1 VSEEEKKDS
10 ATSDEADAAS
20 DAAEAK
26 DADAKGADG
35 KEAKAKGADADEAEA
50 KAKGADDGDEAP
62 SSEAKKPGNVADL
75 AARVAALSAD
85 SPEEL
90 QAREE
95 ERKLAERRAKN
106 RKAKRGKKGGGL
118 ETAASKR
125 LSKIGERA
133 VPKRAVA
140 VAADADPLIERTA
153 KLSEW
158 AKKNQKL
165 VTQLGV
171 ALVVVLLGS
180 AGYMWWGQKREV
192 EASVA
197 LAKAV
202 ADERGRIGEPAKG
215 EDAPEETG
223 PVFKTYEARREAALA
238 KYRAVVA
245 QHAGT
250 GAAMLARLGEASI
263 LLDKREAD
271 AATAAYNEVKASPL
285 AAADNEVR
293 GRAIEGLGFAA
304 ELKAVAAGPSTEEA
318 KKHFDAAI
326 ALYKELESSVDAK
339 GFKELAMYHQARC
352 HLAKGEKDRAKELLL
367 SVKERT
373 SKVDETPTT
382 HGARTNAFPY
392 LTEMTLDRLREID
405 PSLAPPK
412 RFNEGPGGASMDL
425 QLRQLIE
432 RMKKQQQQG
441 GGQP

>member
-1 VSEEEKKDS
+1 MSEEEKKDS
-10 ATSDEADAAS
+10 ATSDEADA
-20 DAAEAK
+20 K
-26 DADAKGADG
+26 DADDKATAAKADD
-35 KEAKAKGADADEAEA
+35 KAKAKADP
-50 KAKGADDGDEAP
+50 ADDDAP

-75 AARVAALSAD
+75 AARVAALGAD
-85 SPEEL
+85 TPEEL

-133 VPKRAVA
+133 VPKRTVA

-171 ALVVVLLGS
+171 ALVVALLGT

-215 EDAPEETG
+215 EDAPEETR

-271 AATAAYNEVKASPL
+271 AAIAAYNEVKASPL
-285 AAADNEVR
+285 AAADAEVR
-293 GRAIEGLGFAA
+293 GRALEGLGFAS
-304 ELKAVAAGPSTEEA
+304 EIKAVAAGSNAEEA
-318 KKHFDAAI
+318 NKHFDAAI
-326 ALYKELESSVDAK
+326 TLYKELESSVDAK

-352 HLAKGEKDRAKELLL
+352 HLAKGDKDRAKELLL

-373 SKVDETPTT
+373 SKVDDTPTT

-441 GGQP
+441 GGGHP